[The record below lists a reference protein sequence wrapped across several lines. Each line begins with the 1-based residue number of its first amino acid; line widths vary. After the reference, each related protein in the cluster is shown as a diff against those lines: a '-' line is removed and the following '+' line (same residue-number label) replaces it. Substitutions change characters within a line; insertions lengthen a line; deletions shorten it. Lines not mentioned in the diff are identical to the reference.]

1 MPNFLT
7 SAMSAFR
14 FPRWLSGK
22 ESICQCRR
30 CRRHEFNSWVGKILW
45 RRKCQ
50 PTPVF
55 LPGKSHGEKSLVSYS
70 PWSHKESDTAKYAH
84 GSVPGEEIKWICS
97 IKKSQNIDQ
106 NYFFIREWEWKRGI
120 EEACSCSIY
129 MYFLIVGFFLL
140 MHHLYI

>member
-97 IKKSQNIDQ
+97 IKKSQNIISFHNILVEINDLKTQ
-106 NYFFIREWEWKRGI
+106 QFKKILKNWKT
-120 EEACSCSIY
+120 Y
-129 MYFLIVGFFLL
+129 LLI
-140 MHHLYI
+140 LY